1 MKICASDLTRKLPAE
16 VSVSQVVY
24 CHSYYLLL
32 SIMIKLE
39 FKTLLD
45 AGVHF
50 GHLTRKWNPKMA
62 PFIFMKQNGIHII
75 DLNKT
80 IACMEGAALQLNAMA
95 QAGKKILFVATK
107 KQIKASVE
115 QTAKDLGM
123 PYVTERWLG
132 GTLTNFV
139 NTRKL
144 LKRML
149 AIEKNMH
156 TIAYKNLAKKERL
169 VIAREQEKLNRI
181 LQGLAG
187 VTRLPSALFVIDI
200 KEEHIAVEEARKLG
214 IPVFALVDTNA
225 NPDVIDFPIPGN
237 DDAFRSVDI
246 VVRYLANAIKE
257 GIAAYKKEKAEA
269 IPKKEEEPASNAANK
284 PAPRRGIKVV
294 QGVVIKKAAPA
305 RAKPSAPV
313 TKEKVAAEAP
323 PKGPSEKAIQATA
336 PPKDQSEKEK

>member
-1 MKICASDLTRKLPAE
+1 
-16 VSVSQVVY
+16 
-24 CHSYYLLL
+24 
-32 SIMIKLE
+32 MIKLE
-39 FKTLLD
+39 FKALLD

-80 IACMEGAALQLNAMA
+80 ITCMQGAALQLNAMA

-149 AIEKNMH
+149 SIEKNMQMA
-156 TIAYKNLAKKERL
+156 AYKSLAKKERL
-169 VIAREQEKLNRI
+169 IIAREQEKLNRI
-181 LQGLAG
+181 LQGLAN

-214 IPVFALVDTNA
+214 IPIFALVDTNT
-225 NPDVIDFPIPGN
+225 NPDMVDFPIPGN

-246 VVRYLANAIKE
+246 VVRYLATAIKE
-257 GIAAYKKEKAEA
+257 GIASYKKEKAETA
-269 IPKKEEEPASNAANK
+269 PKKEEEAVSNTATK
-284 PAPRRGIKVV
+284 GVPKRGIKVV
-294 QGVVIKKAAPA
+294 QGVVIKKGLAAKGKVA
-305 RAKPSAPV
+305 TPV
-313 TKEKVAAEAP
+313 AKVAAAAP
-323 PKGPSEKAIQATA
+323 PL
-336 PPKDQSEKEK
+336 KDQPEK

>member
-1 MKICASDLTRKLPAE
+1 
-16 VSVSQVVY
+16 
-24 CHSYYLLL
+24 
-32 SIMIKLE
+32 MIKLE
-39 FKTLLD
+39 FKALLD

-80 IACMEGAALQLNAMA
+80 ITSMQEAALHLNAMA

-156 TIAYKNLAKKERL
+156 TAAYKSLAKKERL
-169 VIAREQEKLNRI
+169 VIAREQEKLSRI
-181 LQGLAG
+181 LQGLAN

-225 NPDVIDFPIPGN
+225 NPDMVDFPIPGN

-246 VVRYLANAIKE
+246 VVRYLSGAIKE
-257 GIAAYKKEKAEA
+257 GIASYKKEKAETA
-269 IPKKEEEPASNAANK
+269 PKKEEDIVNNTGHK
-284 PAPRRGIKVV
+284 VVPRRGIKVV
-294 QGVVIKKAAPA
+294 QGVVIKKAAPSK
-305 RAKPSAPV
+305 AKLSTP
-313 TKEKVAAEAP
+313 KEKTTAVP
-323 PKGPSEKAIQATA
+323 PKGQSEKAMQATV
-336 PPKDQSEKEK
+336 PLKDEPEKGK

>member
-1 MKICASDLTRKLPAE
+1 
-16 VSVSQVVY
+16 
-24 CHSYYLLL
+24 
-32 SIMIKLE
+32 MIKLE

-80 IACMEGAALQLNAMA
+80 ITCMEGAALQLNAMA

-149 AIEKNMH
+149 SIEKNMH
-156 TIAYKNLAKKERL
+156 TAGYKNLAKKERL

-181 LQGLAG
+181 LQGLAN

-225 NPDVIDFPIPGN
+225 NPDMVDFPIPGN

-246 VVRYLANAIKE
+246 VVRYLASAIKE
-257 GIAAYKKEKAEA
+257 GIASYKKEKAETA
-269 IPKKEEEPASNAANK
+269 PKKEEEAVSNAGNK
-284 PAPRRGIKVV
+284 TAPRRGIKVV

-305 RAKPSAPV
+305 KAKPV
-313 TKEKVAAEAP
+313 TPPAKQKVAAPAAP
-323 PKGPSEKAIQATA
+323 PKAQPENNNNN
-336 PPKDQSEKEK
+336 

>member
-1 MKICASDLTRKLPAE
+1 
-16 VSVSQVVY
+16 
-24 CHSYYLLL
+24 
-32 SIMIKLE
+32 MIKLE
-39 FKTLLD
+39 FKALLD

-80 IACMEGAALQLNAMA
+80 ITCMQEAALQLNAMA

-107 KQIKASVE
+107 KQVKASVE
-115 QTAKDLGM
+115 QAAQDLGM

-149 AIEKNMH
+149 SIEKNMH
-156 TIAYKNLAKKERL
+156 MAAYKNLAKKERL
-169 VIAREQEKLNRI
+169 VIAREQEKLSRI
-181 LQGLAG
+181 LQGLAN

-214 IPVFALVDTNA
+214 IPVFALVDTNT
-225 NPDVIDFPIPGN
+225 NPDLVDFPIPGN

-246 VVRYLANAIKE
+246 VVRYLATAIKE
-257 GIAAYKKEKAEA
+257 GVAAYRKEKAETA
-269 IPKKEEEPASNAANK
+269 PKKEEEAA
-284 PAPRRGIKVV
+284 APSATKVVAKRGIKVV
-294 QGVVIKKAAPA
+294 QGVVVKKSAPA
-305 RAKPSAPV
+305 KAKVATPV
-313 TKEKVAAEAP
+313 DKGKVAAAAAP
-323 PKGPSEKAIQATA
+323 LKEQT
-336 PPKDQSEKEK
+336 EKEK

>member
-1 MKICASDLTRKLPAE
+1 
-16 VSVSQVVY
+16 
-24 CHSYYLLL
+24 
-32 SIMIKLE
+32 MIKLE
-39 FKTLLD
+39 FKALLD

-50 GHLTRKWNPKMA
+50 GHLTRKWHPKMA

-75 DLNKT
+75 DLNQT
-80 IACMEGAALQLNAMA
+80 ITCMQEAALQLNAMA

-107 KQIKASVE
+107 KQIKASAE
-115 QTAKDLGM
+115 QAAQDLGM

-149 AIEKNMH
+149 SIEKNMH
-156 TIAYKNLAKKERL
+156 MAAYKNLAKKERL

-181 LQGLAG
+181 LKGLAN

-214 IPVFALVDTNA
+214 IPVFALVDTNT
-225 NPDVIDFPIPGN
+225 NPDIVDFPIPGN

-246 VVRYLANAIKE
+246 VVRYLAEAIKE
-257 GIAAYKKEKAEA
+257 GIASYRKEKAETA
-269 IPKKEEEPASNAANK
+269 PKREEESLSNAGNK
-284 PAPRRGIKVV
+284 VLPKRGIRVV
-294 QGVVIKKAAPA
+294 QGVVIKRTVPSKAKVSRPEAKEKVTAAPA
-305 RAKPSAPV
+305 S
-313 TKEKVAAEAP
+313 
-323 PKGPSEKAIQATA
+323 PKGQP
-336 PPKDQSEKEK
+336 EKEK

>member
-1 MKICASDLTRKLPAE
+1 
-16 VSVSQVVY
+16 
-24 CHSYYLLL
+24 
-32 SIMIKLE
+32 MIKLE
-39 FKTLLD
+39 FKALLD

-75 DLNKT
+75 DLNRT
-80 IACMEGAALQLNAMA
+80 ITCMQEAALQLNAMA
-95 QAGKKILFVATK
+95 QAGKKILLVATK

-115 QTAKDLGM
+115 QVAQDLGM

-149 AIEKNMH
+149 SIEKNMH
-156 TIAYKNLAKKERL
+156 MAAYKNLAKKERL
-169 VIAREQEKLNRI
+169 VIAREQEKLSRI
-181 LQGLAG
+181 LQGLAN

-214 IPVFALVDTNA
+214 IPVFALVDTNT
-225 NPDVIDFPIPGN
+225 NPDIVDFPIPGN

-246 VVRYLANAIKE
+246 VVRYLATAIKE
-257 GIAAYKKEKAEA
+257 GIASYRKEKAETA
-269 IPKKEEEPASNAANK
+269 PKKEEASLSNAGNK
-284 PAPRRGIKVV
+284 VVPKRGIKVV
-294 QGVVIKKAAPA
+294 QGVVIKKTVPSK
-305 RAKPSAPV
+305 AKVSTPV
-313 TKEKVAAEAP
+313 AEEKVTATTAP
-323 PKGPSEKAIQATA
+323 PKGQT
-336 PPKDQSEKEK
+336 EKEK